1 MSFHDTTTRTT
12 RRHLEWTAAELQSRE
27 RRLALEWLEADG
39 LGGFACGTVACAR
52 TRRYHGWYIP
62 AIPPPRRRWMLVAG
76 CEEFVL
82 QGGRETGIS
91 SQIYEKT
98 LYPEGDTNLAHF
110 ALEPFPAWTYQGE
123 GFEVERS
130 LCLVR
135 DRSVTIVRYVN
146 RGSTEIGLRVR
157 PLLRFR
163 GAGELQRETADLDTS
178 IEIRGEVS
186 WVRPQPYLPRLYL
199 RGVGATTAAE
209 PVWYR
214 DFFYPLE
221 AERGYDAVEDLWS
234 PVVWNWTLPPKGEA
248 YLLFS
253 LEEVAADPG
262 HLMDA
267 ERRRRDAFARTG
279 DPILDEMAR
288 RAEVF
293 LVEGDYR
300 DGTILAGY
308 PWFADWGR
316 DSMISAPGL
325 ALATGRFGAVARVLN
340 TYAALRRD
348 GLIPNSFAGENG
360 EPEYGSVDAPLW
372 FILAV
377 EWFARARRD
386 ASRPAPL
393 LAAVRSILAGYRQGT
408 RLGISVSGDG
418 LVSATAPGRALTWMD
433 AVVEKKPVTPRAGK
447 PVEVNALWHAAL
459 KSAARLER
467 LAEEPARAR
476 ELESEAWHVAR
487 RFNEVYWNAEK
498 ENLYDVVGPEGPD
511 SSVRPNQI
519 FAVSLTEDLL
529 PPHRARAVYWTVRRR
544 LLTPFGLR
552 TLDPKDP
559 NYRGSCRGTQR
570 DCDLAYHQGTVWP
583 WLLGPFADAHFRV
596 FGSTEDSRR
605 AMRLWLAPLRAHIRE
620 AGLGSISEIFDGDP
634 PHTPRGCFAQAW
646 SVAEVGR
653 IVYTHLQAR
662 EGEYANSSSG

>member
-1 MSFHDTTTRTT
+1 MSSRQTPVRT
-12 RRHLEWTAAELQSRE
+12 RRHLEWSAAELSNRE
-27 RRLALEWLEADG
+27 RRLSLEWLEADG
-39 LGGFACGTVACAR
+39 LGGFACGTVAGAR

-62 AIPPPRRRWMLVAG
+62 AIPPPRRRWMLVSG

-82 QGGRETGIS
+82 HGEKETGIS
-91 SQIYEKT
+91 TQIYQKAVF
-98 LYPEGDTNLAHF
+98 PEGDANLARF
-110 ALEPFPAWTYQGE
+110 ALDPFPTWNYQAE
-123 GFEVERS
+123 GWEVSRS

-135 DRSVTIVRYVN
+135 DRSVAIVRYAN
-146 RGSTEIGLRVR
+146 RGSSEIGLRLR

-163 GAGELQRETADLDTS
+163 GAGELLREAADQDSTT
-178 IEIRGEVS
+178 EIRGELS
-186 WVRPQPYLPRLYL
+186 WVRPVPYLPRLYL
-199 RGVGATTAAE
+199 RGVGVSAAAE
-209 PVWYR
+209 PVWYH

-221 AERGYDAVEDLWS
+221 AERGYDAGEDLWS
-234 PVVWNWTLPPKGEA
+234 PVVWTGTLPPGGEA

-262 HLMDA
+262 HLMEA

-279 DPILDEMAR
+279 DPVLDEMAR

-300 DGTILAGY
+300 DGTILAGF

-316 DSMISAPGL
+316 DSMIAAPGL
-325 ALATGRFGAVARVLN
+325 ALSTGRYGTVARVLN

-348 GLIPNSFAGENG
+348 GLIPNNFAGEHG
-360 EPEYGSVDAPLW
+360 EPEYNSVDAALW

-377 EWFARARRD
+377 EWFARARRN
-386 ASRPAPL
+386 AGRPAPL
-393 LAAVRSILAGYRQGT
+393 LAAVRSILSGFRQGT
-408 RLGISVSGDG
+408 RFGIAVSGDG
-418 LVSATAPGRALTWMD
+418 LVSAAAPGRALTWMD
-433 AVVEKKPVTPRAGK
+433 AVVDGQPVTPRAGK

-487 RFNEVYWNAEK
+487 RFNEVFWNAEK
-498 ENLYDVVGPEGPD
+498 EHLHDVIEEEGPD
-511 SSVRPNQI
+511 PTVRPNQI

-552 TLDPKDP
+552 TLDPKDAR
-559 NYRGSCRGTQR
+559 YRGSCGGTQR

-583 WLLGPFADAHFRV
+583 WLFGPFADAHFRV
-596 FGSTEDSRR
+596 LGSREDSRR
-605 AMRLWLAPLRAHIRE
+605 ALRLWLAPLRAHIRE
-620 AGLGSISEIFDGDP
+620 AGVGSISEIFDGDP

-646 SVAEVGR
+646 SVAEIGR
-653 IVYTHLQAR
+653 VVYTHLQAR
-662 EGEYANSSSG
+662 EGD

>member
-1 MSFHDTTTRTT
+1 MRDNHTTTRTA
-12 RRHLEWTAAELQSRE
+12 RRHLEWSAAELQNRE
-27 RRLALEWLEADG
+27 RRLGLEWLETDG
-39 LGGFACGTVACAR
+39 LGGFACGTVAGAR

-82 QGGRETGIS
+82 HRERQTAIS
-91 SQIYEKT
+91 TQIYEKT
-98 LYPEGDTNLAHF
+98 VYPEGDSNLARF
-110 ALEPFPAWTYQGE
+110 ALEPFPAWTYQGD
-123 GFEVERS
+123 GFEIERS

-146 RGSTEIGLRVR
+146 CGSSAVGLRVR

-163 GAGELQRETADLDTS
+163 GAGELQRETAELDTS
-178 IEIRGEVS
+178 TEVRGEVS
-186 WVRPQPYLPRLYL
+186 WVRPVPFLPRLYL
-199 RGVGATTAAE
+199 RGVGAAAKAE
-209 PVWYR
+209 SVWYR
-214 DFFYPLE
+214 DFLYPLE
-221 AERGYDAVEDLWS
+221 AERGYEATEDLWS
-234 PVVWNWTLPPKGEA
+234 PIVWNWTLAPAEEA

-253 LEEVAADPG
+253 LEEIAADPG
-262 HLMDA
+262 HLMEA
-267 ERRRRDAFARTG
+267 ERRRREAFARTG
-279 DPILDEMAR
+279 DPMLDEMAR

-300 DGTILAGY
+300 DGTILAGF

-316 DSMISAPGL
+316 DSMIAAPGL
-325 ALATGRFGAVARVLN
+325 ALATGRFGPVARVLN

-348 GLIPNSFAGENG
+348 GLIPNNFAGEQG

-377 EWFARARRD
+377 EWFARARRN

-393 LAAVRSILAGYRQGT
+393 LAAVRSILNGYRQGT
-408 RLGISVSGDG
+408 RLGIAVSGDG
-418 LVSATAPGRALTWMD
+418 LVSTSAPGRALTWMD
-433 AVVEKKPVTPRAGK
+433 AVVDGKPVTPRAGK
-447 PVEVNALWHAAL
+447 AVEVNALWHAGL

-487 RFNEVYWNAEK
+487 RFSEVFWNAEK

-559 NYRGSCRGTQR
+559 RYRGTCQGTQR

-596 FGSTEDSRR
+596 FGSKEDSRR

-646 SVAEVGR
+646 SVAEVAR
-653 IVYTHLQAR
+653 IVYTHLQER
-662 EGEYANSSSG
+662 EGNEQ